1 MALCRLLCKTVNI
14 LSPPKYQTTNF
25 HDSHIFIL
33 RWSLFISSA
42 SMFAAMTRTFCNHM
56 NWWEIGLVSYSST
69 VFSFFHMCVCGLN
82 PLLQILDRYIERLS
96 FGVRQ
101 ELLPLMELDG
111 VKQFRARA
119 LYDAGFCSIQTIAH
133 ARPDDLLKA
142 RLGAFFSKQYTH
154 TPFILCLSFFGLS
167 HVYYCQTYLY

>member
-1 MALCRLLCKTVNI
+1 MYG
-14 LSPPKYQTTNF
+14 LS
-25 HDSHIFIL
+25 
-33 RWSLFISSA
+33 
-42 SMFAAMTRTFCNHM
+42 
-56 NWWEIGLVSYSST
+56 
-69 VFSFFHMCVCGLN
+69 
-82 PLLQILDRYIERLS
+82 PLLQILDRYVERLS

-154 TPFILCLSFFGLS
+154 PPLILCLSFFGLS
-167 HVYYCQTYLY
+167 LVYYCQTCLYLFTFMLFSSLSPSLSLSVCVVLLSSACCRAAKQIIGAAKRLLEKKALELRRAAEELLLLEPTNVP